1 MELYRKQH
9 STSICDYAPMARCLL
24 QASIDEFTRV
34 KLKQK
39 FKIAYLIANENV
51 VFKKMKPLCDIEEKD
66 EVDIGTSYHN
76 GHDCAS
82 FVESQ

>member
-9 STSICDYAPMARCLL
+9 STNIYDYAPIARCLL
-24 QASIDEFTRV
+24 QPSIDEVTRV

-39 FKIAYLIANENV
+39 FKIAYLIAKESV

-66 EVDIGTSYHN
+66 GVDIGTSYHN
-76 GHDCAS
+76 AHDCAS